1 MKNYLFK
8 IKYDGSSFHG
18 WQIQQ
23 NASTVQQSLTEAFEQ
38 IFQKH
43 IVIHGCSRTDSGV
56 HANEFC
62 FSAKLETAMPC
73 DRIIKA
79 VNAKMPESACV
90 YACCEVRD
98 DFHARFDC
106 KGKEYVYRILN
117 TEYPDPFLVGRTYH
131 YKYKL
136 DEEILDKEAKSFIG
150 THDFAAFCASGSSVE
165 STVRTLYDCAV
176 RRENDEIIFTVSGD
190 GFLYNMVRIMVGTLI
205 DISRGKIECGC
216 IPQIIES
223 KDRNRAGVTAPACG
237 LYLNKVFYE
246 ENIYGQRTAEA

>member
-18 WQIQQ
+18 WQIQP
-23 NASTVQQSLTEAFEQ
+23 NGITVQQCLKDAFYE
-38 IFQKH
+38 IFRQN
-43 IVIHGCSRTDSGV
+43 VTVNGCSRTDAGV

-62 FSAKLETAMPC
+62 FSVRLETQMPEE
-73 DRIIKA
+73 RIIHA
-79 VNAKMPESACV
+79 INAKMPDSAKV
-90 YACCEVRD
+90 YACCEAGS

-106 KGKEYVYRILN
+106 KGKEYIYRVLN
-117 TEYPDPFLVGRTYH
+117 TQYPDPFLRDRAYH
-131 YKYKL
+131 YKYPL
-136 DEEILDKEAKSFIG
+136 DEEMLHKEAKAFIG

-165 STVRTLYDCAV
+165 STERTIYDFSV
-176 RRENDEIIFTVSGD
+176 KREGNEVVFSVSGD

-205 DISRGKIECGC
+205 DISRGKIEAGS

-223 KDRNRAGVTAPACG
+223 RDRMGAGVTAPACG

-246 ENIYGQRTAEA
+246 EK